1 MANRTSR
8 KYKTRPWGKY
18 KMLFYEPGVWVKRVE
33 VKSGSRLSLQ
43 KHFKRSEKWI
53 VVRGKGIA
61 LVDDQKTILK
71 AGVIVDIPMG
81 AIHRIT
87 NTGKD
92 VLLFIEVACGR
103 YLGEDDIK
111 RLEDDY
117 FRIR

>member
-1 MANRTSR
+1 MTARASK
-8 KYKTRPWGKY
+8 KYTIRPWGKY
-18 KMLFYEPGVWVKRVE
+18 KVLFYEPGVWVKRVE
-33 VKSGSRLSLQ
+33 VKSQSRISLQ

-61 LVDDQKTILK
+61 IVDGRKTSLK
-71 AGVIVDIPMG
+71 PGVIVDIPRG
-81 AIHRIT
+81 AIHRIA
-87 NTGKD
+87 NTDKD

-111 RLEDDY
+111 RFEDDY